1 MSRYRKNI
9 YSINTRYKVSDQR
22 THKNRCIILIQV
34 HYSDSIYLLKKKKTF
49 QKKKKRKKERLRGR
63 GSGVKVEVGEK
74 GSLNKHMAK
83 ENFIVLS

>member
-34 HYSDSIYLLKKKKTF
+34 HYSDSIYLLKEMKTF
-49 QKKKKRKKERLRGR
+49 QKKKKERKK
-63 GSGVKVEVGEK
+63 GSEGE
-74 GSLNKHMAK
+74 GAA
-83 ENFIVLS
+83 